1 MTTPQARVHEAWS
14 TVLRNGTGPVQD
26 GFLGLVQRTK
36 DSRHYCAELVWGN
49 LQTAD
54 YARAVLQRVVNF
66 HGVPDDIEA
75 GVAARTARAA
85 LIGRD
90 GRSYHTLLGEQALR
104 ARFGGVEVMRG
115 QLAHLLAA
123 TERAGLL
130 LGIIP
135 SRAELAGL
143 PGHSFGIFDG
153 KLVHVETTASGLDI
167 TDEADLAVYE
177 KAFALL
183 QRSAVYGDAARDLI
197 REELAALR

>member
-1 MTTPQARVHEAWS
+1 MARVLVVDDDL
-14 TVLRNGTGPVQD
+14 TVREVLASYLRAGSHD
-26 GFLGLVQRTK
+26 
-36 DSRHYCAELVWGN
+36 
-49 LQTAD
+49 
-54 YARAVLQRVVNF
+54 VV
-66 HGVPDDIEA
+66 EA
-75 GVAARTARAA
+75 G
-85 LIGRD
+85 D
-90 GRSYHTLLGEQALR
+90 GEQALR

-130 LGIIP
+130 LGILP

-153 KLVHVETTASGLDI
+153 KLVHVETIASGLDI